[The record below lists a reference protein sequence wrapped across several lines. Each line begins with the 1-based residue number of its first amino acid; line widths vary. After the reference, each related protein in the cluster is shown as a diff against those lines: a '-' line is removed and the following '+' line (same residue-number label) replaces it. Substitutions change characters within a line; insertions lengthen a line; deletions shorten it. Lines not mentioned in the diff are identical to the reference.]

1 MVIHDKHT
9 NNFSFK
15 VYRKPTNAENYI
27 HYYSN
32 HAIQIKRNI
41 VTNMYMR
48 ALKICDAHHLEAEF
62 THIKDAFTKLG
73 YPQFFLNQCLS
84 KAKQNFYIPKN
95 TNEKKEAYRLT
106 LPFSNQL
113 LDIQKAIKVAN
124 KDTHEQ
130 SVELTF
136 NYNNTIRSR
145 LVKNRSREEKDDIGV
160 YCLPCLECPA
170 SYLGETGRG
179 LSTRI
184 DEHKNACRLG
194 KNYSAVATHSL
205 DVGHRIGFREA
216 EIVYKC
222 QNRNIRRLAEGALI
236 SLNNTFDRNSSTTKE
251 NKIINSLICQSLNI
265 RNYSNIKATL
275 CTSAAFPHYPQVN
288 RVPAASS
295 GTIDAGRDPANEDQR
310 IPPEPP
316 DPVEN
321 NTNLRR
327 SERIRAR
334 NNPNR

>member
-1 MVIHDKHT
+1 MVIHDKNT

-27 HYYSN
+27 RYSN

-184 DEHKNACRLG
+184 EEHKSACRLG
-194 KNYSAVATHSL
+194 KNYSAVAHHSL
-205 DVGHRIGFREA
+205 DVGHTIGFNKSK
-216 EIVYKC
+216 IVYKC
-222 QNRNIRRLAEGALI
+222 NDRQTRRTVEGALI
-236 SLNNTFDRNSSTTKE
+236 ALNNTFHNNKGCTSE
-251 NKIINSLICQSLNI
+251 NRYINSTICQALKI
-265 RNYSNIKATL
+265 KNYNRISATL
-275 CTSAAFPHYPQVN
+275 STAASLLSPQV
-288 RVPAASS
+288 PAIPGLPGSP
-295 GTIDAGRDPANEDQR
+295 GTGTYAENPDNN

-316 DPVEN
+316 DIAQGGQHPN
-321 NTNLRR
+321 DGPRRR
-327 SERIRAR
+327 SERIR
-334 NNPNR
+334 NR